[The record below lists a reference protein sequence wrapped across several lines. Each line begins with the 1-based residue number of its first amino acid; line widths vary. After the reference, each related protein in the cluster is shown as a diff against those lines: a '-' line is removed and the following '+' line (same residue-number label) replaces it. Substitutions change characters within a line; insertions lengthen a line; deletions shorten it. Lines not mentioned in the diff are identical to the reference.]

1 MREGNETRERGEGEE
16 ARAGGEAR
24 GGRDDA
30 REGALLHADGGVCPD
45 SDNCDGAMDPTQ
57 LDMTGREDRDMTTD
71 TTTDKFAELKTRAR
85 TLADNA
91 DELWTWL
98 DGDPSVA
105 WDDQEAE
112 SYHGKLAALYE
123 DAGWER
129 CYHRG
134 ARFHFNVKLNGH
146 RAWSRFQELRNAL
159 DAERN
164 GLLDADEFG
173 ALADRVQEWELE
185 SWWWHARD
193 YAPSP
198 MPFNIYSCGRSGG
211 YLNADALNTDPVA
224 MIELA
229 EHCQRSR
236 DYYNSE
242 EWAEYLFSRTVEE
255 YDAAKMEALASPRE
269 CVA

>member
-1 MREGNETRERGEGEE
+1 
-16 ARAGGEAR
+16 
-24 GGRDDA
+24 
-30 REGALLHADGGVCPD
+30 
-45 SDNCDGAMDPTQ
+45 
-57 LDMTGREDRDMTTD
+57 MTTD
-71 TTTDKFAELKTRAR
+71 ATTDKFAELKTRAR

-105 WDDQEAE
+105 WDDRDAE

-146 RAWSRFQELRNAL
+146 RAWSRFRELRNAL

-164 GLLDADEFG
+164 GLLDSTEFDS
-173 ALADRVQEWELE
+173 LADSIQEWELE
-185 SWWWHARD
+185 SWWEDTARD
-193 YAPSP
+193 LRYPSWTEQSFP
-198 MPFNIYSCGRSGG
+198 KGWRLYSCGRSEG
-211 YLNADALNTDPVA
+211 YLNADVLNLEPVA